1 MIDLKTLEAEN
12 LPTRNLK
19 AGEVLI
25 EEGTKNVGVAGAKG
39 LVYVLQYG
47 KVEVCHDDQQLCII
61 SDPGAIFGELAVI
74 LRTTHQATVRAMAD
88 STFLVVDDFEALS
101 CKHPEL
107 SWAVT
112 RLLAKRLVATNEI
125 LTVAR
130 KRFESMLKE
139 SKSDTAAEK
148 RLKQGVRTAWD
159 QFGEMMR
166 TRIAE
171 F

>member
-25 EEGTKNVGVAGAKG
+25 AEDTANVGAGGVKG

-47 KVEVCHDDQQLCII
+47 KVEVLHEEQQLCVIAE
-61 SDPGAIFGELAVI
+61 PGAIFGEVAVI
-74 LRTTHQATVRAMAD
+74 LRTNHQATVRAKAD
-88 STFLVVDDFEALS
+88 STFLVINDFESLAA
-101 CKHPEL
+101 KHPEL

-112 RLLAKRLVATNEI
+112 QLLAKRLVATNEI
-125 LTVAR
+125 LTAAR
-130 KRFESMLKE
+130 KRFAHLLED
-139 SKSDTAAEK
+139 SKSDTASEK
-148 RLKQGVRTAWD
+148 NLKKGVRSAWD

-166 TRIAE
+166 TRISD